1 MTMIAGCH
9 FENGAIIIADS
20 RITWETGKNR
30 ILNDFA
36 QKILPIASKGA
47 IAFAGHVVLAD
58 WIIRQIKKRLSKD
71 ARHNL
76 YATLAPFMV
85 RVARKSYEEYKKR
98 IDSDAS
104 ISLILAGV
112 DLTGKYS
119 MYACSSPTFQLR
131 KIKGGFAVFGS
142 GAVVYPYIKNKY
154 LDISKESIPLK
165 DRADKLL
172 PGLESELGKSGVDTV
187 GGLFQTIL
195 IDDGGIRPYHYRF
208 MDINP
213 EGPAFGMEMEFKSG
227 RWMQTDLTNSKSI
240 ELVVPAKVLSTRPI
254 EGRFYNYE
262 RPTDLKQTP
271 NWYLSHFI
279 TCLQV
284 NKADEKTEFQG
295 VMSQIGSHHYPR
307 EVIIVASVG
316 LWGSNGKNDVSF
328 RLDDG
333 NSYTTIHNH
342 SIDIKYYPES
352 IDFETPLRFR
362 IEKPGPVFI
371 DCFIN
376 DKFLGRKALY
386 FGLIPLPPA
395 KNQEESKNIATY
407 CREHLMVEHQKHHDK
422 ILQQKN
428 AIIDFISI
436 CEKFEAEECKYTF
449 YHEPRAVYWKSYPL
463 QFRMTIVVGLR
474 LVKGKHQMR
483 VDLINAA
490 TRETVE
496 LGQLNNVETS
506 SECITLP
513 TYLDALTQ
521 VSKPGIY
528 FFNVYVDNQFVG
540 SAVFAFETD
549 KPQYFYSLL
558 DEDVARVSSG
568 EYIMLSKR
576 SRQKRSEIIG

>member
-9 FENGAIIIADS
+9 FENGAIIVADS
-20 RITWETGKNR
+20 RITWQTKKDK

-36 QKILPIASKGA
+36 QKILPISPKGA

-58 WIIRQIKKRLSKD
+58 WIIRQIRKRLSKD
-71 ARHNL
+71 PRHNL
-76 YATLAPFMV
+76 YATLAPYMV
-85 RVARKSYEEYKKR
+85 RVAKKSYKEYKNK
-98 IDSDAS
+98 IDPDAS
-104 ISLILAGV
+104 IALILAGV

-119 MYACSSPTFQLR
+119 VFACSSPGFHL
-131 KIKGGFAVFGS
+131 KEIKHSFAVFGS

-154 LDISKESIPLK
+154 NDLSKESIPLK
-165 DRADKLL
+165 DRADRLL
-172 PGLESELGKSGVDTV
+172 PGLESALGKSEVDTV

-195 IDDGGIRPYHYRF
+195 IDDGGIRPFCYGF

-213 EGPAFGMEMEFKSG
+213 EGPAFGMEMTFKAG
-227 RWMQTDLTNSKSI
+227 KWVQTNLTNSKSV
-240 ELVVPAKVLSTRPI
+240 ELAVPAQVLSTRQI

-284 NKADEKTEFQG
+284 DRTAEKIEFRG
-295 VMSQIGSHHYPR
+295 VMSQFGSHHYPR
-307 EVIIVASVG
+307 DIVVVASVG
-316 LWGSNGKNDVSF
+316 LWGSNGKNNVTF

-333 NSYTTIHNH
+333 IDYTTIHTH
-342 SIDIKYYPES
+342 AIDIKYYPES
-352 IDFETPLRFR
+352 VEFETPLRFR

-395 KNQEESKNIATY
+395 KNQEESKNIVKY
-407 CREHLMVEHQKHHDK
+407 CSEHLMVEHQKHYDK
-422 ILQQKN
+422 VLQQRN

-436 CEKFEAEECKYTF
+436 CERFEPEECKYTF
-449 YHEPRAVYWKSYPL
+449 YHEPRAVYWKTYPL
-463 QFRMTIVVGLR
+463 QFRMTIAVGLR

-483 VDLINAA
+483 IDLINAA

-496 LGQLNNVETS
+496 LGQLSDVETS

-513 TYLDALTQ
+513 TCLDALTQ
-521 VSKPGIY
+521 VNKPGIY
-528 FFNVYVDNQFVG
+528 FFNICVDNQFVG

-549 KPQYFYSLL
+549 KPKYSYSLI
-558 DEDVARVSSG
+558 DEDIARVTSG
-568 EYIMLSKR
+568 EYLMLSKR
-576 SRQKRSEIIG
+576 SQQKPFEIIR